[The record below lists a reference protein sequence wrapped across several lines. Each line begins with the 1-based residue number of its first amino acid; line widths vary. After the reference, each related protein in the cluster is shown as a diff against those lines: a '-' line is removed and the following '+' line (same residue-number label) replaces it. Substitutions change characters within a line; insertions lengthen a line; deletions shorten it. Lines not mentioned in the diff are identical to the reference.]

1 VASEPLSSA
10 AVSLYLLLDN
20 TGGQLDKRSN
30 AFFNAAK
37 GIGSKVWGKG
47 APAATGWAVPGAT
60 TAKGMAPAVPA
71 GYAQRLGGGLSK
83 LKPSKGVA
91 ITAGLGAATTGA
103 GFQVGDAMGN
113 MTGDKRYMA
122 NMESHGNLAA
132 AAAIQQMR
140 DLPLWQQLAGAFMSD
155 KNFNTHV
162 RKARPGVAD
171 ILDENDG
178 RTLRTLVNQGM
189 DPNLAYRAYGQG
201 RTDGKEPLINLS
213 HTTRGHLWTKQM
225 WDKLKG

>member
-1 VASEPLSSA
+1 
-10 AVSLYLLLDN
+10 VSLYLLLDN

-37 GIGSKVWGKG
+37 GIGSKVWSKG
-47 APAATGWAVPGAT
+47 VKATPPSLTTIRGVPAIPGVA
-60 TAKGMAPAVPA
+60 GSPA

-155 KNFNTHV
+155 KSFNTQV
-162 RKARPGVAD
+162 RKKQPGVAD
-171 ILDENDG
+171 MLEGDNG
-178 RTLRTLVNQGM
+178 NKLRTLVNQGM

-201 RTDGKEPLINLS
+201 RTDGKEPLINLGGVAR
-213 HTTRGHLWTKQM
+213 TGLWTKEM